1 MYSYLLVMAGGAVGA
16 ALRFGLSR
24 AVPVIAGVWP
34 WATFVANVLG
44 SLLMGVLAFW
54 LARKGAQG
62 EQVRLLLGV
71 GVLGGFTTF
80 SAFSLEVAQMIESGQ
95 LTMAFGYAIA
105 SVLVALT
112 ALFAGMVLAKAV
124 WA

>member
-1 MYSYLLVMAGGAVGA
+1 MYSYFLVMIGGAVGA

-24 AVPVIAGVWP
+24 AVPMVVGVWP

-44 SLLMGVLAFW
+44 SLLMGILAFW
-54 LARKGAQG
+54 LVRKGAQG
-62 EQVRLLLGV
+62 EQVRLLLGA

-80 SAFSLEVAQMIESGQ
+80 SAFSLEVAQMIENGQ
-95 LTMAFGYAIA
+95 LVMAFGYAIA
-105 SVLVALT
+105 SVLVGLT
-112 ALFAGMVLAKAV
+112 ALFAGVALARAV

>member
-1 MYSYLLVMAGGAVGA
+1 MYSYFLVMAGGAVGA

-24 AVPVIAGVWP
+24 AVPVIAGAWP
-34 WATFVANVLG
+34 WATFAANVLG

-54 LARKGAQG
+54 LVRKGAQG

-80 SAFSLEVAQMIESGQ
+80 SAFSLEIAQMMENGQ
-95 LTMAFGYAIA
+95 LTMAFGYAVS

-112 ALFAGMVLAKAV
+112 ALFAGVAMAKVV
-124 WA
+124 WV

>member
-1 MYSYLLVMAGGAVGA
+1 MVSYILVMAGGAAGA
-16 ALRFGLSR
+16 AMRFGLSQL
-24 AVPVIAGVWP
+24 VPHAAGEWP

-54 LARKGAQG
+54 LVRKGAQG
-62 EQVRLLLGV
+62 DQVRLLVGV

-80 SAFSLEVAQMIESGQ
+80 SAFSLEIAQMVERGQ
-95 LTMAFGYAIA
+95 VVLGFGYAVA

-112 ALFAGMVLAKAV
+112 ALFAGMAMAKAA

>member
-95 LTMAFGYAIA
+95 LTMAFGYAVA